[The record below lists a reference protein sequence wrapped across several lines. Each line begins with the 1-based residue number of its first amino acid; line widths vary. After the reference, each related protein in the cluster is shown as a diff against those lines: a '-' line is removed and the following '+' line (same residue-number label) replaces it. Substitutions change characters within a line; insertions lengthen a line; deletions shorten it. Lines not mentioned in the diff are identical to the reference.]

1 MKSKNILILLCLFLA
16 ALCSSAQTT
25 PNTLTYT
32 QPSQKWMGALP
43 LGNGRIGAMV
53 YGGIGQETIALN
65 EITLW
70 SGQPD
75 PDCNNLCGPEKLREM
90 REAFLAG
97 DLEKG
102 NRLGWQNLCG
112 HGKSFG
118 THLPFGDLVIS
129 GPEAAMND
137 AEATDYTR
145 TLSLDD
151 ALACVSYKHNNIM
164 YMREYFASNP
174 AQALVV
180 RYTASRKKAITAT
193 ISLRMLRH
201 STVSTQLENSRCGQL
216 VVDGDARF
224 DKNGEG
230 GVNFRGVIRVTCEG
244 GTTEVCDDAIIVTGA
259 NAMTIVCDIRTDFQN
274 PDYAVLCEKT
284 VEQAVSKT
292 YKQLKTD
299 HIADHQR
306 LFRRMSISLGTG
318 GDTSTETLIA
328 NARQGKASPM
338 FDALFFQY
346 GRYMQIASSREDSP
360 LPSNLQGVW
369 NDNLACNMPW
379 TCDYHFDIN
388 IQQNYW
394 STNPANLAECN
405 TPLFGY
411 MALLVKYGRET
422 ARKMYGC
429 RGWVTHTINNVW
441 GDTAPGNSVGWAMN
455 VSAGA
460 WMMSHLWTHYAYTLD
475 KEYLRNTAYPLL
487 KETVL
492 FFMDYMVED
501 PQTGW
506 LLSGPSISPENGFRT
521 ADGHDYAL
529 SMMPT
534 IDRAVIYDIYN
545 ACIQSCRILGIDD
558 DFRIQLERD
567 IKRLPPLMLN
577 ADGELRE
584 WLLEGVRRSIPSHR
598 HASHLVALYPY
609 GQISPHHTP
618 DLAKGCEN
626 FLRNQTLHPGW
637 EDTEWTRGNNINFYA
652 RLLDGEKAYETLTG
666 LYRVFM
672 RENLMTVSPA
682 GVAGAEE
689 DIFSFDANE
698 AAVAGVCEM
707 LLQSYDGC
715 LNFLPALPDAWKDGS
730 ISGICARG
738 AIVADFAW
746 KDKQV
751 TSATLQSHIT
761 QTVTV
766 RINGQTK
773 QVHLI
778 ADQPINVLSEPL
790 QP

>member
-1 MKSKNILILLCLFLA
+1 MEQKFRALSIFLLLCMLFTARSL
-16 ALCSSAQTT
+16 SAETASC
-25 PNTLTYT
+25 TLTYA
-32 QPSQKWMGALP
+32 QPSTKWMGSLP
-43 LGNGRIGAMV
+43 LGNGRLGAMV

-75 PDCNNLCGPEKLREM
+75 PECNNLCGPDKLREM
-90 REAFLAG
+90 RDAFLAG

-102 NRLGWQNLCG
+102 NQLGWQSLCG

-118 THLPFGDLVIS
+118 THLPFGDLVITGLEDS
-129 GPEAAMND
+129 D
-137 AEATDYTR
+137 TKATNYLR
-145 TLSLDD
+145 SLSLDE
-151 ALACVSYKHNNIM
+151 AIARVTYSYNNIQFK
-164 YMREYFASNP
+164 REYFTSNP
-174 AQALVV
+174 DQTLVV
-180 RYTASRKKAITAT
+180 RYTASRKKAITAKV
-193 ISLRMLRH
+193 SLCMLRH
-201 STVSTQLENSRCGQL
+201 STVSTHVVNNRCANL

-230 GVNFRGVIRVTCEG
+230 GVNFRGAVRVITEG
-244 GTTEVCDDAIIVTGA
+244 GTIITTDDAITVTAA
-259 NAMTIVCDIRTDFQN
+259 NAMTIVCDIRTDFHN
-274 PDYAVLCEKT
+274 PDYRVLCDKT
-284 VEQAVSKT
+284 VEQAASKT
-292 YKQLKTD
+292 YTQLK
-299 HIADHQR
+299 ADHVADYQP
-306 LFRRMSISLGTG
+306 LFRRMSISLGT
-318 GDTSTETLIA
+318 DVNASTEELIA
-328 NARQGKASPM
+328 EARKGRPSPA

-346 GRYMQIASSREDSP
+346 GRYMQIASSRENSP

-379 TCDYHFDIN
+379 TCDYHLDIN

-394 STNPANLAECN
+394 SSNVANLAECN

-411 MALLVKYGRET
+411 MALLAKYGSET
-422 ARKMYGC
+422 ARKVYGC
-429 RGWVTHTINNVW
+429 RGWVAHTINNVW

-455 VSAGA
+455 VTAGA
-460 WMMSHLWTHYAYTLD
+460 WMMTHLWTHYEYTLD
-475 KEYLRNTAYPLL
+475 KEYLLHTAYPLL
-487 KETVL
+487 KETAL

-506 LLSGPSISPENGFRT
+506 LLSGPSISPENSFRT
-521 ADGHDYAL
+521 VDGHDYSL

-545 ACIQSCRILGIDD
+545 ACIQSCRILGIDE
-558 DFRIQLERD
+558 DFRSQLERD

-584 WLLEGVRRSIPSHR
+584 WLVEGSRRSDPSHR
-598 HASHLVALYPY
+598 HASHLLALYPY
-609 GQISPHHTP
+609 GQISPRRTP
-618 DLAKGCEN
+618 DLAKGCAN
-626 FLRNQTLHPGW
+626 FLHNQTSHPGW

-652 RLLDGEKAYETLTG
+652 RLLNADKAYESLTG

-682 GVAGAEE
+682 GVAGAQE

-698 AAVAGVCEM
+698 AAVAGICEM

-715 LNFLPALPDAWKDGS
+715 IDFLPALPHTWKDGS

-738 AIVADFAW
+738 GIEADFTW
-746 KDKQV
+746 KDQQV
-751 TSATLQSHIT
+751 TSATLRSRIS

-778 ADQPINVLSEPL
+778 ANQPGNVDL
-790 QP
+790 